1 MERFTGES
9 LCSSKRGV
17 PQINYISC
25 RGLWIARTETTALA
39 DFALSLLCGRKKL
52 LNQLL
57 HSALPSQ
64 AALIPRYSGSVFELL
79 FLLEAVTMVLALL
92 LLLESSPGPESGMQH
107 SSLHFDES

>member
-1 MERFTGES
+1 M
-9 LCSSKRGV
+9 V
-17 PQINYISC
+17 
-25 RGLWIARTETTALA
+25 RTETTALA
-39 DFALSLLCGRKKL
+39 DFALSLLCGRKEL

-64 AALIPRYSGSVFELL
+64 AALIPRCRGSAFGLL

-107 SSLHFDES
+107 SSPHFGES